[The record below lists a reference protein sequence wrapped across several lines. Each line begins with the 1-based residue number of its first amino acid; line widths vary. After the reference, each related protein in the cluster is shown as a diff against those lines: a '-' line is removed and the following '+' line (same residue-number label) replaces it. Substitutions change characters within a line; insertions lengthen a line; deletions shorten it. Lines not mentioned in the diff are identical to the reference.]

1 MSVFR
6 FTRTSSNSLRTQQT
20 NNPTPLHVGQKNYEP
35 DQMEILP
42 AIDLRNGHCVR
53 LTQGDYDRETVF
65 DDNPAAV
72 AKRWVDQG
80 ARRMHVVDLDGARDG
95 VRANADAVAAIVEA
109 IDIPVQLGGG
119 VRDAAEARRLIDLG
133 VDRVIM
139 GTAAIE
145 APDEVEKAVEDVGA
159 EHVIVGVDAKDGMV
173 QTRGWIEE
181 STVTAIDLAQQMVKL
196 GVRRFIYTD
205 TSRDGT
211 LTHPNFEAVA
221 ELGEN
226 LRYPIIVAGG
236 IASIDDL
243 VGLAKLGVEGAIS
256 GMAIYSGAL
265 DLKKAIETIDEM
277 TTAGN

>member
-1 MSVFR
+1 
-6 FTRTSSNSLRTQQT
+6 
-20 NNPTPLHVGQKNYEP
+20 
-35 DQMEILP
+35 MEILP

-65 DDNPAAV
+65 DDDPAAV

-80 ARRMHVVDLDGARDG
+80 ARRLHVVDLDGARDG
-95 VRANADAVAAIVEA
+95 VRGNAEAVATIVKA
-109 IDIPVQLGGG
+109 VDVPIQLGGG
-119 VRDAAEARRLIDLG
+119 VRDAAEARRLVDMG
-133 VDRVIM
+133 VDRVII

-145 APDEVEKAVEDVGA
+145 APDEVQATVEDVGT

-173 QTRGWIEE
+173 QTRGWLEE
-181 STVTAIDLAQQMVKL
+181 SEVTAIDLAQQMVEL

-211 LTHPNFEAVA
+211 LTHPNFDAVA
-221 ELGEN
+221 ELKAN

-236 IASIDDL
+236 VASIDDL

-265 DLKKAIETIDEM
+265 DLRRAIETIDDM
-277 TTAGN
+277 TTTGS

>member
-1 MSVFR
+1 MDIF
-6 FTRTSSNSLRTQQT
+6 
-20 NNPTPLHVGQKNYEP
+20 
-35 DQMEILP
+35 P

-80 ARRMHVVDLDGARDG
+80 ARRIHVVDLDGAREG
-95 VRANADAVAAIVEA
+95 IRANADAVAAIVEA

-145 APDEVEKAVEDVGA
+145 APDEVQKAVEDVGSV
-159 EHVIVGVDAKDGMV
+159 HVIVGVDAKDGMV

-243 VGLAKLGVEGAIS
+243 VRLAKLGVEGAIS

>member
-65 DDNPAAV
+65 DDDPAAV

-80 ARRMHVVDLDGARDG
+80 ARRIHVVDLDGAREG
-95 VRANADAVAAIVEA
+95 IRANADAVAAIVEA

-145 APDEVEKAVEDVGA
+145 APDEVQKAVEDVGSV
-159 EHVIVGVDAKDGMV
+159 HVIVGVDAKDGMV

>member
-1 MSVFR
+1 MDIF
-6 FTRTSSNSLRTQQT
+6 
-20 NNPTPLHVGQKNYEP
+20 
-35 DQMEILP
+35 P
-42 AIDLRNGHCVR
+42 AIDLRGGHCVR
-53 LTQGDYDRETVF
+53 LTQGDYDRETIF
-65 DDNPAAV
+65 DDDPAAV

-80 ARRMHVVDLDGARDG
+80 ARKMHVVDLDGARDG
-95 VRANADAVAAIVEA
+95 VRSNADAVAAIVEA

-119 VRDAAEARRLIDLG
+119 VRDAAEARRLIDMG
-133 VDRVIM
+133 VDRVII

-145 APDEVEKAVEDVGA
+145 APDEVQKAVEDVGA

-173 QTRGWIEE
+173 QTRGWLEQSE
-181 STVTAIDLAQQMVKL
+181 VTAIDLAQQMVER

-221 ELGEN
+221 ELGDN

-236 IASIDDL
+236 IASIKDL
-243 VGLAKLGVEGAIS
+243 VELAKLGVEGAIS

-265 DLKKAIETIDEM
+265 DLKRAIATIDEM
-277 TTAGN
+277 TVAGS

>member
-6 FTRTSSNSLRTQQT
+6 FIKTSSTSLRTRQT
-20 NNPTPLHVGQKNYEP
+20 NNPASNPDQKNDEP
-35 DQMEILP
+35 DQMDILP

-65 DDNPAAV
+65 DDDPAAV

-80 ARRMHVVDLDGARDG
+80 ARRIHVVDLDGAREG
-95 VRANADAVAAIVEA
+95 IRANADAVAAIVEA

-145 APDEVEKAVEDVGA
+145 APDEVQKAVEDVGSV
-159 EHVIVGVDAKDGMV
+159 HVIVGVDAKDGMV